1 MDLRGVKYVEASM
14 SKEPNTMD
22 YIIES
27 DKNVDVRED
36 VFRAM
41 SRINRPILM
50 MRPMDVT
57 LEDVFIQLT
66 SGVGEEV

>member
-1 MDLRGVKYVEASM
+1 VG
-14 SKEPNTMD
+14 KEPNTMD
-22 YIIES
+22 YIVES

-41 SRINRPILM
+41 ARINRPILQ